1 MNSELVPPGGATPV
15 RRLLVALVSAVCKH
29 PSAVLAASA
38 LAVALSAY
46 AAGTRLE
53 YKTQRNDLI
62 SPRKESQ
69 QRWRQYLREF
79 GDDDD
84 MVVVVRGTDR
94 ARMEAALEALAGRVR
109 SRPEL
114 FDRLFYKVDLRAL
127 HNRALLFLPVTEI
140 EKIRKNLGGMGPLL
154 DPVAL
159 PPAFG
164 DLVPPAVAKT
174 VGPMAWQLLTL
185 SSLLEEGGRRAAAM
199 RPGQPLTPEDEQFL
213 SQLLAIS
220 RSAAD
225 TLADPASYRNPW
237 SSLMERPPEQRDLLA
252 EPQYFFSGDGG
263 LAFVLVRPVKE
274 QGSFTAALRSVS
286 TLREMVA
293 ATRPEYPGVE
303 FGLTGLPVLETDEMA
318 AAQHDTAL
326 ASWLA
331 IGGVALLFVV
341 VYRGVAYPL
350 LTVIT
355 LLTGT
360 AWALGWL
367 TLTVGHL
374 NILSATFAVML
385 IGMGDYGVLW
395 VMRYEQA
402 RRCGMDVADAL
413 RHTAAHVA
421 VGNLTAASTLALAF
435 FAAMLADFQAVAE
448 LGWIAGCGVLLCAFA
463 CFTVLPALLVTFDRR
478 GEIFSL
484 GPMEDGEWGMGNKRQ
499 KAPHSPFPIP
509 HSPLG
514 DGWLPRLTSRPGVV
528 VAGFA
533 ALALA
538 LVCCAPRV
546 RYDHNL
552 LHLQAADLD
561 AVKWELTLIEHTA
574 GASWHALSITD
585 TPEQAL
591 ELKKRY
597 EQMPEVSRVVDVA
610 TLVPPDQDRKLALLA
625 DIQRMLR
632 NLPRRGERI
641 PHAAPRVGGIRDGLE
656 TLLARLRALPAGP
669 DLLNNLC
676 RDLNVFLGRVAQTDD
691 RLAVERLRV
700 FEERMAGDLAE
711 DLHRLREVSTPA
723 AVVLADLPPALC
735 ERYVGASGKWLLR
748 VFAKECLWEFDP
760 LQNFVERIRTVDPQA
775 TGKPF
780 GTVEGLVAMKDGL
793 RRAGVYAFAV
803 IVAVLLLDFRSV
815 PRTLVAVAPLALGVA
830 MTLGI
835 MGLAGVPL
843 NPANMIAFPLILGVG
858 VDNGV
863 HILHDWLLRRAE
875 GKVTVS
881 RAIGR
886 GVLVKALT
894 TMIGFGTL
902 MISTERGLA
911 GLGLILTLGVCC
923 SMLSALVLLPA
934 ALRLFAPR
942 PAAAPAAPPAEEVSE
957 PAPVPARVAA

>member
-1 MNSELVPPGGATPV
+1 MNPEPVPPGEANAI
-15 RRLLVALVSAVCKH
+15 RRLLVALVSAVCRR
-29 PSAVLAASA
+29 PALVLTVSA
-38 LAVALSAY
+38 LVVAASAY
-46 AAGTRLE
+46 AASTRLQ
-53 YKTQRNDLI
+53 YKTQRDDLI
-62 SPRKESQ
+62 SPHKEAQ
-69 QRWRQYLREF
+69 QRWHKYLAEF
-79 GDDDD
+79 GEDDD
-84 MVVVVRGTDR
+84 MVVVVRGGDR
-94 ARMEAALEALAGRVR
+94 HRMEDALEALAARVR
-109 SRPEL
+109 NRPEL
-114 FDRLFYKVDLRAL
+114 FDRLFYKVDLRPL
-127 HNRALLFLPVTEI
+127 HNRALLFLPTEEI
-140 EKIRKNLGGMGPLL
+140 EKIRKNVSGMGPLL
-154 DPVAL
+154 DAVEVPQGFRNLL
-159 PPAFG
+159 PG
-164 DLVPPAVAKT
+164 AVARK
-174 VGPMAWQLLTL
+174 VGPLAWQLLTL
-185 SSLLEEGGRRAAAM
+185 SGLVDEGRRRAAAM
-199 RPGQPLTPEDEQFL
+199 PPGAPLSAADEQFFT
-213 SQLLAIS
+213 QLLAIG

-225 TLADPASYRNPW
+225 TLADPGSYRNPW
-237 SSLMERPPEQRDLLA
+237 SSLMDRPPEQKDLLA

-263 LAFVLVRPVKE
+263 LAFLLVRPVKE
-274 QGSFTAALRSVS
+274 HGSFTGSLKSVS
-286 TLREMVA
+286 ELRELVA
-293 ATRPEYPGVE
+293 ATRAEYPGVE

-331 IGGVALLFVV
+331 VGGVSLLFVA
-341 VYRGVAYPL
+341 VYRGIAYPL
-350 LTVIT
+350 LTVVT

-360 AWALGWL
+360 AWAMGWL

-402 RRCGMDVADAL
+402 RRSGMGVADAL
-413 RHTAAHVA
+413 RHTAARVA

-435 FAAMLADFQAVAE
+435 FASILADFQAVAE

-463 CFTVLPALLVTFDRR
+463 CFTVLPALLILFDRR
-478 GEIFSL
+478 GDFGGGDWRVVGN
-484 GPMEDGEWGMGNKRQ
+484 GPPRPVARPQ
-499 KAPHSPFPIP
+499 AAPLDRS
-509 HSPLG
+509 
-514 DGWLPRLTSRPGVV
+514 WLPRLTARPGLVL
-528 VAGFA
+528 AGFA
-533 ALALA
+533 VLALGLA
-538 LVCCAPRV
+538 SFATRV

-591 ELKKRY
+591 ALKARY

-610 TLVPPDQDRKLALLA
+610 TLVPRDQDKKLALMA
-625 DIQRMLR
+625 DIQRRLR
-632 NLPRRGERI
+632 NLPPRGERI
-641 PHAAPRVGGIRDGLE
+641 AH
-656 TLLARLRALPAGP
+656 ALPNVASLRG
-669 DLLNNLC
+669 DLERLLGSLEA
-676 RDLNVFLGRVAQTDD
+676 RPAMPKLLEEVRRSLNVLLGR
-691 RLAVERLRV
+691 LAASDERLVAERIRV
-700 FEERMAGDLAE
+700 FEERLAGDLAE
-711 DLHRLREVSTPA
+711 DLHRLRDVSTPA
-723 AVVLADLPPALC
+723 AIVLADLPSGLC

-748 VFAKECLWEFDP
+748 VFAKECLWEFEP
-760 LQNFVERIRTVDPQA
+760 LQHFVTRIREVDPAA

-793 RRAGVYAFAV
+793 RRAGVYAFGV

-835 MGLAGVPL
+835 MGLADVPL

-863 HILHDWLLRRAE
+863 HVLHDWLLRRAE
-875 GKVTVS
+875 GRSTIS
-881 RAIGR
+881 HAIGR

-923 SMLSALVLLPA
+923 SMLSALILLPA
-934 ALRLFAPR
+934 ALRFFAGEKATAR
-942 PAAAPAAPPAEEVSE
+942 IAAPVATKVAE
-957 PAPVPARVAA
+957 PAKLPVRVAA